1 MAITQ
6 AWLTARLSLSDPKKF
21 PSLDKLTGKRRGP
34 KRQSPEEMLGAV
46 RALKAMLEGENDNG

>member
-21 PSLDKLTGKRRGP
+21 PALDKLTGKRRSP

-46 RALKAMLEGENDNG
+46 RALKSILQGDNDG